1 MRINRHDD
9 VSTNVVVAGAAPIQA
24 QYQVF
29 FMKKLW
35 INAVPGRDTNADQ
48 IFHFHQE
55 LPKYLRGFHKCTKQ
69 DATKL
74 AAIILH
80 ARLDNDHSQVQAA
93 VQHVK
98 DLIPADLAKAASS
111 SEWKKSILSEYKKS
125 GNITM
130 EQAKLRFLKTIY
142 EWPTFGSTFFEV
154 KQTTE
159 PTYPDIIL
167 IGINK
172 QGVNILHPQTKVCNQ
187 LRYGSGLVILI
198 AFRLGCFGN
207 A

>member
-1 MRINRHDD
+1 

-130 EQAKLRFLKTIY
+130 EQAKLRFLKIIY

-187 LRYGSGLVILI
+187 LRYGSGPVILI